1 MGVMERPEPPS
12 RQLERFLEH
21 GRSVIHSDEGDPP
34 RKARGGLGKFHT
46 GSVGNFQALMSLHG
60 NGPDIAAAGR
70 DASIKHS
77 PATPP
82 RQLGQGRIV
91 GARGEEASAE
101 ERFLNTTASPSPLR
115 TPAGG
120 MLLQHRF
127 CPWDGY
133 EFRPLE
139 RVCSVCGCTRTQSR
153 YSGARDQV
161 LAKLL
166 LPPWER
172 VLWKKQP
179 YEDNY
184 VDRTF
189 LESLVTNANVRD
201 CDVLQIIKDS
211 AVVSQHLAGAVL
223 FLGVGYRTIYDGL
236 PLSYMA
242 AFNGALLVTGTLA
255 MGLCAV
261 WDVVERERLVPRAR
275 QASALG
281 AAISLVPTLVR
292 ALSALAWESLG
303 AHARALFLFFFTLA
317 TLSPLLRTLTQTIS
331 NDTVAAMAILFLS
344 ANLLCHDYRW
354 VNGRS
359 SAFQGTVSLNASMF
373 VSVLLASRASSST
386 EVALLMGAAVQVFA
400 LAPRVYRQVKLVSE
414 SAHVGVAIATV
425 LSALAVTLHIN
436 QILGVAF
443 SLVILFIT
451 LVFPLTFMYIQRYKN
466 KINGPWDEAVPT
478 RRLVR
483 DYPA

>member
-1 MGVMERPEPPS
+1 MGVMERPELPS
-12 RQLERFLEH
+12 RRHLERFLDH
-21 GRSVIHSDEGDPP
+21 GKSGIIQNEKGNPHR
-34 RKARGGLGKFHT
+34 RKAGGGLGKFHH
-46 GSVGNFQALMSLHG
+46 GSVGNFQALMTLHG

-70 DASIKHS
+70 DASIDNS
-77 PATPP
+77 PVTPP
-82 RQLGQGRIV
+82 RQLGQGPSLF
-91 GARGEEASAE
+91 GTRGEESSAE
-101 ERFLNTTASPSPLR
+101 ERFLNTTPSPAPIR

-139 RVCSVCGCTRTQSR
+139 RVCSVCGSTRAQSR

-179 YEDNY
+179 YEDNF
-184 VDRTF
+184 VDRSF

-201 CDVLQIIKDS
+201 CDVLQIVKDS

-223 FLGVGYRTIYDGL
+223 FLGVGYLTIYDGL
-236 PLSYMA
+236 HLSYMA
-242 AFNGALLVTGTLA
+242 AFNGALLFAGTLA

-261 WDVVERERLVPRAR
+261 WDVVERERRVPRPAF
-275 QASALG
+275 G
-281 AAISLVPTLVR
+281 AAFSLVPTIVR

-303 AHARALFLFFFTLA
+303 AHARALFLFFFTLS

-331 NDTVAAMAILFLS
+331 NDTVAAMAIAFLS

-400 LAPRVYRQVKLVSE
+400 LGPRVYRQVKLVSE
-414 SAHVGVAIATV
+414 SAHVAVAIATV
-425 LSALAVTLHIN
+425 MSALAVTLHIN

-443 SLVILFIT
+443 ILVILFIT
-451 LVFPLTFMYIQRYKN
+451 LVFPLTFMYIQRFKN